1 MLFIAAVLAVR
12 FVTWVAQ
19 QVTQQLDEGFTE
31 SDALVRSEAT
41 KHRQAV
47 ASVIQWVSIV
57 IIAIWVIMQIA
68 DVLQFSV
75 GGLIAPATVLGA
87 ALGFGAQQLVKDLL
101 SGFFIIVEK
110 QYGFGDLVSLTV
122 AGIAA
127 EARGTVENVTLRVT
141 RLRSS
146 EGELFTIPNGQIV
159 KTVNLSKDW
168 ARAVIDIPVSTSAD
182 LNRVNEVLHQE
193 CEHALDNPVLGALL
207 LDAPTVMG
215 IESIEVDTVTL
226 RVVARTLP
234 GKQFEAGRQ
243 LRVVVI
249 RALERAGI
257 FTTSDARVAVVDD
270 SATPAAEAGED
281 AGCGASAVKF
291 TLNVLE
297 KRSDDDPKRRWP
309 GHMLGGRVR
318 TSTLVLIVLF
328 LAVWWT
334 YDTYKPQAPSHDGPP
349 ATQVVPPG
357 FVPDP
362 NYTWVPRTRVEQQ
375 PDRHAHTDAHDDAAT
390 PAAARHDDDHV
401 AAFPAADAA
410 VRTALLH
417 PHSVTAAGAGPGA
430 HPGAA
435 EELIVASRRN

>member
-193 CEHALDNPVLGALL
+193 CEHALDNPALGALL

-270 SATPAAEAGED
+270 PAAPVAEAGED
-281 AGCGASAVKF
+281 A
-291 TLNVLE
+291 
-297 KRSDDDPKRRWP
+297 D
-309 GHMLGGRVR
+309 
-318 TSTLVLIVLF
+318 
-328 LAVWWT
+328 
-334 YDTYKPQAPSHDGPP
+334 
-349 ATQVVPPG
+349 
-357 FVPDP
+357 
-362 NYTWVPRTRVEQQ
+362 
-375 PDRHAHTDAHDDAAT
+375 
-390 PAAARHDDDHV
+390 
-401 AAFPAADAA
+401 A
-410 VRTALLH
+410 VRQ
-417 PHSVTAAGAGPGA
+417 
-430 HPGAA
+430 
-435 EELIVASRRN
+435 R